1 MLKQEICKMIV
12 ENARLYTILE
22 VTIAS
27 EVLPCIHIVACEQA
41 LFCSQAI
48 HIVGGGVLF
57 PNNENKPK

>member
-1 MLKQEICKMIV
+1 MIF
-12 ENARLYTILE
+12 NILFILE

-41 LFCSQAI
+41 LFCSQVI